1 MRLIAVLILAAVM
14 YFGVPYL
21 WQRAMVAEVNR
32 IAADKSNFPDM
43 NAMVTGIPDSTFE
56 NGAALANA
64 LNPPLNFNVEE
75 AEAFGAQAAAD
86 RQMRDIQAA
95 QAAADRARYP

>member
-21 WQRAMVAEVNR
+21 WQRAMVAEVSR
-32 IAADKSNFPDM
+32 ISADKSNFPDM

-64 LNPPLNFNVEE
+64 LNPRIEINTEE
-75 AEAFGAQAAAD
+75 YEAIAVRSQADQAMRQSQAASD
-86 RQMRDIQAA
+86 QAW
-95 QAAADRARYP
+95 RATH